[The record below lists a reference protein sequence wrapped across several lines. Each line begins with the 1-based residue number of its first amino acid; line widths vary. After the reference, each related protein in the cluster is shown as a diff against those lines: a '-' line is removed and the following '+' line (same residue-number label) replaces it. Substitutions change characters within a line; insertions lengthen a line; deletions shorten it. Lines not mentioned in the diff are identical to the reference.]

1 MFKEVS
7 IQRFDGSDKPTPLLA
22 NAATPLRYKHIF
34 GDDLLTMFA
43 NARTVSED
51 GKESYHIDFLGELA
65 FIMAMQAAALSDKSV
80 KLDKL
85 NQDKY
90 LDWLEQYDGMAIEN
104 ASEDILGVYLG
115 NVKTDSESK
124 KNNEEQS
131 ES

>member
-1 MFKEVS
+1 
-7 IQRFDGSDKPTPLLA
+7 
-22 NAATPLRYKHIF
+22 
-34 GDDLLTMFA
+34 
-43 NARTVSED
+43 
-51 GKESYHIDFLGELA
+51 
-65 FIMAMQAAALSDKSV
+65 MAMQAAALSDKSV

-124 KNNEEQS
+124 KNNEEQN